1 MSKRILMVLSALLVL
16 SMLAACAAPA
26 APAAA
31 PAGEQAAEG
40 AAPAEAPAG
49 EAPEQVIIGGF
60 DVGPGGDPQVVPY
73 FQGAGN
79 VWLSKMYTPL
89 VMMTPDFSQTT
100 AEGSLSESW
109 ESSEDLT
116 TWTFKLRPGVKWH
129 DGEPFTAND
138 VAFTFK
144 LVNNPESVTINTG
157 ILGDI
162 GIVEGLKE
170 YREGAAE
177 DVSGITVVDDNTIQ
191 FKLTAPDPRFPDK
204 LRWAY
209 ILPEHALADL
219 PVAEMREWDW
229 WTTNPV
235 GTGPF
240 KFSAYERDQYMELVG
255 NEDYWDGAPKLDKL
269 INRYFADETAA
280 VLALQAGDIDFTYVS
295 SDVAKTME
303 SDAAYKVFSGPSYVG
318 NFLIFN
324 ARHPQW
330 QDERVRK
337 AFLYGIDRQ
346 AIVDEIYQGSAVV
359 APCVD
364 PYDTYWPE
372 DADPYAYD
380 PDKAKALLEEAGFD
394 TSVEYENITYY
405 SGQLANDVMQA
416 FQAYLSEIGVKTTP
430 RAMEPAAWRA
440 IVEGDLQYDIAYRG
454 MGAGPAEFPDRFYV
468 PDLYPTLEGGYYGID
483 DPQLVELIKAMN
495 ATTNFDDYKAAR
507 TAVCSYFNEK
517 ALQPFMWV
525 GTRYGIARDGLEN
538 FYYFPAPGG
547 GPYLDHSETWSVAK

>member
-1 MSKRILMVLSALLVL
+1 MSF
-16 SMLAACAAPA
+16 LAACAAPA
-26 APAAA
+26 ASPT
-31 PAGEQAAEG
+31 GEQAAVPEAAVTSAAAEEAAAE
-40 AAPAEAPAG
+40 AAPDAAG
-49 EAPEQVIIGGF
+49 DAPEQVLIGGF
-60 DVGPGGDPQVVPY
+60 DVGPGGDPQVIPY

-79 VWLSKMYTPL
+79 TWLSKLYTPL
-89 VMMTPDFSQTT
+89 VMMTADFAQTT
-100 AEGSLSESW
+100 ADGSLSESW

-116 TWTFKLRPGVKWH
+116 TWTFNLRPGVTWH
-129 DGEPFTAND
+129 DGEPFTADD

-170 YREGAAE
+170 YREGTAE
-177 DVSGITVVDDNTIQ
+177 DVSGITVVDENTIE

-204 LRWAY
+204 LRWTY

-219 PVAEMREWDW
+219 PVPEMREWDW
-229 WTTNPV
+229 WFTNPV

-240 KFSAYERDQYMELVG
+240 KFSAFERDQFMELVP
-255 NEDYWDGAPKLDKL
+255 NEAYWDGKPLLDKL

-303 SDAAYKVFSGPSYVG
+303 GDAAYEVFSGPSYVA
-318 NFLIFN
+318 NFIVFN
-324 ARHPQW
+324 ARNPQW

-359 APCVD
+359 APCAD
-364 PYDTYWPE
+364 PYDMYWPA

-380 PDKAKALLEEAGFD
+380 PELAKQLLAEAGYD
-394 TSVEYENITYY
+394 TSAEYENITYY
-405 SGQLANDVMQA
+405 TGQLANDVMQA
-416 FQAYLSEIGVKTTP
+416 FQAYLAEIGVKTTP
-430 RAMEPAAWRA
+430 RFMEPAAWRA
-440 IVEGDLQYDIAYRG
+440 IVEGDLNYDIAYRG

-468 PDLYPTLEGGYYGID
+468 PDLYPTLEGGYYGFD
-483 DPQLVELIKAMN
+483 DPELVGLIEAMN
-495 ATTNFDDYKAAR
+495 ATTNFEDYKTAR
-507 TAVCSYFNEK
+507 TAVCSYMNK
-517 ALQPFMWV
+517 VALQPFMWV
-525 GTRYGIARDGLEN
+525 GTRYGVARDGLEN

-547 GPYLDHSETWSVAK
+547 GPYLDRAETWSIAK

>member
-1 MSKRILMVLSALLVL
+1 MSKRILVVLSALLIL
-16 SMLAACAAPA
+16 SMLAACAAPV
-26 APAAA
+26 AA
-31 PAGEQAAEG
+31 PAGEQAAAPTE
-40 AAPAEAPAG
+40 AAAAEAPAG

-60 DVGPGGDPQVVPY
+60 DVGPGGDPQVIPY

-79 VWLSKMYTPL
+79 TWLSKLYTPL
-89 VMMTPDFSQTT
+89 VMMAPDFSQTT
-100 AEGSLSESW
+100 AEGSVSESW
-109 ESSEDLT
+109 ESTEDLT
-116 TWTFKLRPGVKWH
+116 TWTFHLRPEAKWH
-129 DGEPFTAND
+129 DGEPLTAAD

-170 YREGAAE
+170 YREGTAE
-177 DVSGITVVDDNTIQ
+177 DVSGITVVDDNTVQ

-204 LRWAY
+204 LRWTY

-229 WTTNPV
+229 WFTNPV

-240 KFSAYERDQYMELVG
+240 KFGAYERDQFMELVP
-255 NEDYWDGAPKLDKL
+255 NEDYWDGKPKLDKL

-295 SDVAKTME
+295 SDVANSMSSDPAFKT
-303 SDAAYKVFSGPSYVG
+303 FSGPSYVG
-318 NFLIFN
+318 NFIVFN
-324 ARHPQW
+324 ARNPQW
-330 QDERVRK
+330 QDENVRK

-346 AIVDEIYQGSAVV
+346 SIVDDIYQGSAVV
-359 APCVD
+359 APCAD
-364 PYDTYWPE
+364 PYDTYWPA

-380 PDKAKALLEEAGFD
+380 PEKAKQLLAEANFD
-394 TSVEYENITYY
+394 TSVEYEMPTYY
-405 SGQLANDVMQA
+405 TGQLANDVMQA
-416 FQAYLSEIGVKTTP
+416 FQAYLSEIGIKTVP
-430 RAMEPAAWRA
+430 RFMEPAAWRA
-440 IVEGDLQYDIAYRG
+440 IVEGDLNYDLAYRG

-483 DPQLVELIKAMN
+483 DAELTSLITAMN
-495 ATTNFDDYKAAR
+495 ATTNFEDYKAAR
-507 TAVCSYFNEK
+507 TAVCSYMNK
-517 ALQPFMWV
+517 TALQPFMWV

-547 GPYLDHSETWSVAK
+547 GPYLDHAETWSVAK

>member
-1 MSKRILMVLSALLVL
+1 MPKQILTVLSVVLIL
-16 SMLAACAAPA
+16 SMLTACAAPVGRPSSEQ
-26 APAAA
+26 PA
-31 PAGEQAAEG
+31 QAADG
-40 AAPAEAPAG
+40 AVATTDGA
-49 EAPEQVIIGGF
+49 APEQVIIGGF
-60 DVGPGGDPQVVPY
+60 DVGPGGDPQVIPY

-89 VMMTPDFSQTT
+89 VMMTSDFVQTT
-100 AEGSLSESW
+100 AEGSLSERW

-116 TWTFKLRPGVKWH
+116 TWTFHLRPNVKWH
-129 DGEPFTAND
+129 DGEIFTADD

-144 LVNNPESVTINTG
+144 LVNHPESATINTG

-162 GIVEGLKE
+162 GIVEGLRA
-170 YREGAAE
+170 YRSGEAD
-177 DVSGITVVDDNTIQ
+177 DVSGITIIDDNTIQ

-204 LRWAY
+204 LRLTY

-219 PVAEMREWDW
+219 PVADMRQWRW
-229 WTTNPV
+229 WFTSPV

-240 KFSAYERDQYMELVG
+240 KLAAYERDQFMELAP
-255 NEDYWDGAPKLDKL
+255 NEDYWDGKPKLDKL

-295 SDVAKTME
+295 ADVAK
-303 SDAAYKVFSGPSYVG
+303 SLADNPAYKIFSGPSYVT
-318 NFLIFN
+318 NFMVFN

-359 APCVD
+359 APCAD
-364 PYDTYWPE
+364 PFDVYWPE
-372 DADPYAYD
+372 DADPYLYD
-380 PDKAKALLEEAGFD
+380 PEKAKALLAEAGFD
-394 TSVEYENITYY
+394 TSVEYENPTYY
-405 SGQLANDVMQA
+405 TGQLATDVMQA
-416 FQAYLSEIGVKTTP
+416 FQAYLNEIGIKTTP
-430 RAMEPAAWRA
+430 RFMEPAAWRA
-440 IVEGDLQYDIAYRG
+440 IVEGDLNYDISYRG

-483 DPQLVELIKAMN
+483 HPELTELIRAMN
-495 ATTNFDDYKAAR
+495 ATTNFEDYKIAR
-507 TAVCSYFNEK
+507 TAVCSYMNRT

-525 GTRYGIARDGLEN
+525 GTRYGIARDGLED

-547 GPYLDHSETWSVAK
+547 GPYVDHAETWSVAK

>member
-1 MSKRILMVLSALLVL
+1 MSKRIMVVFTALLIL
-16 SMLAACAAPA
+16 SIVAGCAAPV
-26 APAAA
+26 AA
-31 PAGEQAAEG
+31 PAGEQASAPEA
-40 AAPAEAPAG
+40 AAPEAAAG
-49 EAPEQVIIGGF
+49 AAPEQVIIGGF
-60 DVGPGGDPQVVPY
+60 DVGPGGDPQVIPY

-79 VWLSKMYTPL
+79 TWLSKMFTPL
-89 VMMTPDFSQTT
+89 VMMTPDFAQTT
-100 AEGSLSESW
+100 ADGSLSESW

-116 TWTFKLRPGVKWH
+116 TWTFNLRQGVKWH
-129 DGEPFTAND
+129 DGEPFTADD

-170 YREGAAE
+170 YREGAAD

-204 LRWAY
+204 LRWTY

-229 WTTNPV
+229 WKSSPV

-240 KFSAYERDQYMELVG
+240 KFSAYERDQFMELVG
-255 NEDYWDGAPKLDKL
+255 NPDYWDGAPKLDKL

-295 SDVAKTME
+295 SDVAQSME
-303 SDAAYKVFSGPSYVG
+303 GDAAYQIFSGPSYVA
-318 NFLIFN
+318 NFLVFN

-330 QDERVRK
+330 QDENVRK

-346 AIVDEIYQGSAVV
+346 AIVDEIYKGSAEV
-359 APCVD
+359 APCAD
-364 PYDTYWPE
+364 PYNTFWPA
-372 DADPYAYD
+372 DAETYAYD
-380 PDKAKALLEEAGFD
+380 PDKAKQLLADAGFD
-394 TSVEYENITYY
+394 TSVEYEVPTYY
-405 SGQLANDVMQA
+405 TGQLANDVMQA

-430 RAMEPAAWRA
+430 RFMEPAAWRA
-440 IVEGDLQYDIAYRG
+440 IVEGDLNYDLAYRG

-483 DPQLVELIKAMN
+483 DAQLVDLITAMN
-495 ATTNFDDYKAAR
+495 ATTNFEDYKAAR
-507 TAVCSYFNEK
+507 TAVCSYMNQT

-525 GTRYGIARDGLEN
+525 STRYGIARDGLEN

-547 GPYLDHSETWSVAK
+547 GPYVDYAETWAVAK